1 MTPVRLLITAVSVVT
16 LAVLVGAQVPL
27 PPSPGGA
34 GTSGAAVDVGSM
46 RFEVASVKV
55 NRSGE
60 PFIRMGGGRGQ
71 YQATNV
77 PLRLLIQQA
86 FQLQP
91 FQLVNAPDWTQETR
105 YDITA
110 KMPEKVQ
117 LTPGIQQAMLRALL
131 EERFSLKTHRETREL
146 QLMTLTLARVDG
158 GVPAGL
164 KPAPPE
170 CAPGARGRVGGPGG
184 PEGGRAGSAA
194 LPPPP
199 PPSFAPGQRPPCAT
213 MIGPGNLLAGNMT
226 MQNLAQALSQ
236 QLGRVVQDR
245 TGLTGSFE
253 FELRYTP
260 DQIPQPVLNGGLP
273 PPGITLPTIDPNGP
287 SLQTALQEQL
297 GLKLESTRGPVDM
310 TVIDRI
316 ERATED

>member
-1 MTPVRLLITAVSVVT
+1 MAQVRLLIAALSVVT
-16 LAVLVGAQVPL
+16 LAVMVGAQVPV
-27 PPSPGGA
+27 PPSTGGA
-34 GTSGAAVDVGSM
+34 PVTPGSP

-60 PFIRMGGGRGQ
+60 PFVRMGGGRGQ

-91 FQLVNAPDWTQETR
+91 FQLIDAPDWTQETR

-110 KMPEKVQ
+110 KMPENVQ
-117 LTPGIQQAMLRALL
+117 LTPGLQQAMLRALL
-131 EERFSLKTHRETREL
+131 EDRFNLKTHHETREL
-146 QLMTLTLARVDG
+146 QLMTLTLARADG

-170 CAPGARGRVGGPGG
+170 CAPGARGRAAGPD
-184 PEGGRAGSAA
+184 GGRAGAAA

-199 PPSFAPGQRPPCAT
+199 PPSFAPGQRPPCST

-226 MQNLAQALSQ
+226 MQNLAQTLSQ
-236 QLGRVVQDR
+236 QVGRVVQDK

-273 PPGITLPTIDPNGP
+273 PPGIALPTIDPNGP

-297 GLKLESTRGPVDM
+297 GLRLESTRGPVEV
-310 TVIDRI
+310 TVVDSI